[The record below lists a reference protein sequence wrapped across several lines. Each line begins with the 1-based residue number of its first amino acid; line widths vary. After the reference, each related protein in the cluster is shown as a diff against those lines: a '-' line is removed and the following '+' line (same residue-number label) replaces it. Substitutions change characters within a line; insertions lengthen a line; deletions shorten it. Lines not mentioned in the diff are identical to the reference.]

1 MLASANHTGYKDN
14 WHLYELNVS
23 YAPNFELLNLL
34 WHNLTKSSLTY
45 NIPKKLKVSLCGVL
59 GSTSTYVNI
68 STYVKA
74 EVLTLI
80 YNSFVCRTCFFNSCL
95 PTDCLQLLLLQC
107 VCGSQWSVWFGF
119 HLGTNDDIRA
129 RFFLKGKTKS
139 FFQIETSKHPS
150 ILAYCIPLESSSIK
164 LSWHNKNEPVVY

>member
-1 MLASANHTGYKDN
+1 MYLMPQT
-14 WHLYELNVS
+14 LNYS
-23 YAPNFELLNLL
+23 IFSDTILQNLL
-34 WHNLTKSSLTY
+34 WHTTYLKSFTG
-45 NIPKKLKVSLCGVL
+45 CGVL

-95 PTDCLQLLLLQC
+95 PTDCLQLLLLHC
-107 VCGSQWSVWFGF
+107 VWGSQWSVWFGF